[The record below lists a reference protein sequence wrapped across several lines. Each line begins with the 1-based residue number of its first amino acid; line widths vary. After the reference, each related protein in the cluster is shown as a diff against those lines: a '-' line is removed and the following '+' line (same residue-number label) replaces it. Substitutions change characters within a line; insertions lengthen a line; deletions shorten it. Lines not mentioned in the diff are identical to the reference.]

1 MFMIR
6 RLMVYF
12 TSGNV
17 ETNFLNHA
25 VYLISIS
32 IDLVTC
38 TKSIELE
45 LCCLCS
51 I

>member
-1 MFMIR
+1 MFIIR
-6 RLMVYF
+6 KLMVYF

-17 ETNFLNHA
+17 ETSLLNHA

-38 TKSIELE
+38 LHKIYSYLSYVTY
-45 LCCLCS
+45 
-51 I
+51 

>member
-1 MFMIR
+1 
-6 RLMVYF
+6 MVYF

-17 ETNFLNHA
+17 ETNLLNHA

-38 TKSIELE
+38 LHKNIFILK
-45 LCCLCS
+45 LCNMLKVLS
-51 I
+51 